1 MKKYLKLF
9 VKSMCQSAVITLG
22 TMATV
27 VVIDKGIE
35 AYQNFKEKREEMKND
50 DNEEYETGTF

>member
-1 MKKYLKLF
+1 
-9 VKSMCQSAVITLG
+9 MCQSAVITLG

-27 VVIDKGIE
+27 VVFDKGIE

>member
-1 MKKYLKLF
+1 MKKYLELF
-9 VKSMCQSAVITLG
+9 VKSMCQSAVIALG

-27 VVIDKGIE
+27 VAIDKGIE
-35 AYQNFKEKREEMKND
+35 TYQNFKEKREEMKND

>member
-1 MKKYLKLF
+1 MKLF

-35 AYQNFKEKREEMKND
+35 AYQNFKEKREEMKNG

>member
-1 MKKYLKLF
+1 
-9 VKSMCQSAVITLG
+9 MCQSALITLG

-27 VVIDKGIE
+27 VAIDKGIVI
-35 AYQNFKEKREEMKND
+35 YQKIKERKEEMKND